1 MGILRFRNVG
11 DQKHCQEPWDNYKKS
26 VTSIK
31 DLPKG
36 RKESKKSLKNNIRIS
51 PKQSQPTKPQIQEAQ
66 RLSSR
71 TNIKKQLHLDMPLL
85 FFRELKLKK
94 ILKEGARGGGMTLYI

>member
-1 MGILRFRNVG
+1 MLE

-36 RKESKKSLKNNIRIS
+36 RKESRKVWKIIS
-51 PKQSQPTKPQIQEAQ
+51 EFPPNKVNQPNHKIQEAQ

-94 ILKEGARGGGMTLYI
+94 ILKEGARGGDDTLYIEE